1 MSFIAGAYTLTYNGS
16 SLGQLANGIRVNHQF
31 FKRLI
36 TGDNFAET
44 PQDGVYRGGE
54 MFAEMTLLEYNATGA
69 LAAFWP
75 YNATIFTLGTVGRLD
90 VASALAKSLVMTAV
104 AGTTAATVP
113 ASQTH
118 LTSILREGF
127 PVELLYAPDLREV
140 PLNMRIYPN
149 SSGVFG
155 TQT

>member
-1 MSFIAGAYTLTYNGS
+1 MSFIAGGYTVTYNGNT
-16 SLGQLANGIRVNHQF
+16 LGQIANGIRVSHEF
-31 FKRLI
+31 FKRMI
-36 TGDNFAET
+36 TGDSYGET
-44 PQDGVYRGGE
+44 PQDGVYRGGQ

-69 LAAFWP
+69 QLAFWP

-90 VASALAKSLVMTAV
+90 VASSLAKSLVLTAV
-104 AGTTAATVP
+104 AGTTAAAAP

-140 PLNMRIYPN
+140 PLAMRIYPN

>member
-1 MSFIAGAYTLTYNGS
+1 VSFVAGQYTVTWSGS
-16 SLGQLANGIRVNHQF
+16 SLGQIANGIRVKHEF
-31 FKRLI
+31 FKKMI

-44 PQDGVYRGGE
+44 PQDGIFRGGQ
-54 MFAEMTLLEYNATGA
+54 MFASMTLLEYNATGA
-69 LAAFWP
+69 QLAFWP
-75 YNATIFTLGTVGRLD
+75 YSATIFTMGVIGRLD
-90 VASALAKSLVMTAV
+90 VGAALAKSLVLTAI
-104 AGTTAATVP
+104 AGTSAAAAP
-113 ASQTH
+113 ATQTH

-140 PLNMRIYPN
+140 PLEMRIYPN